1 MTKKTQFLKEL
12 QEYLREGT
20 RTLTKLEQW
29 LVGAEEHIKKLEKS
43 EDKQEILLA
52 NETIRKLTAKIKELE
67 KNPHTALN
75 PSEKRIDEILHRVA
89 TVEDYQIGTY
99 IKVLNQLEN
108 WTSTGT
114 IEQNNAYIKY
124 SRKLEKGK
132 EYLKMRQARYKG
144 TLEPQKKKPDTPWSE
159 IIGDE
164 YFND

>member
-29 LVGAEEHIKKLEKS
+29 LVGAEDHIKKLERS
-43 EDKQEILLA
+43 DDKQEILVA
-52 NETIRKLTAKIKELE
+52 NETIRRLTAKIKELE

-75 PSEKRIDEILHRVA
+75 PSEQRIDEILHKVA
-89 TVEDYQIGTY
+89 IVEDYQIGTY
-99 IKVLNQLEN
+99 IKVLDQLEQ
-108 WTSTGT
+108 WAKTGT
-114 IEQNNAYIKY
+114 TEQNNAFIKY

-132 EYLKMRQARYKG
+132 EYLKVRQARYKAK
-144 TLEPQKKKPDTPWSE
+144 LEPQKKKPDTPWSE

-164 YFND
+164 YFNN